1 MTSLRPF
8 TMNDLLSFNN
18 VNLDVLTETY
28 HLSFY
33 MSYMVHWPESFVVAV
48 MSPPSHRR
56 TFGSD
61 RSPTYNHHSG
71 SGSGDN
77 YSDASPTTTTTT
89 TTEPN
94 TTTPSSFASPCQHHH
109 HHYHNKIIMGYLLG
123 KSEGEGSLWHGH
135 VSAVTVAQSHR
146 RIQMAKFLMAHF
158 EEQCDVQQH
167 NYFVDLFVRT
177 SNALAI
183 QMYHQLGYRV
193 YRRVIGYYQSSSGSS
208 STNNNNSNSTKDAPE
223 DAYDMRKSLSRDP
236 QQLSMIPLPH
246 AVYPEDLEW

>member
-48 MSPPSHRR
+48 MSPPSRRRR

-61 RSPTYNHHSG
+61 RSPTYNRHSG
-71 SGSGDN
+71 SGGDN
-77 YSDASPTTTTTT
+77 YSDPSPTTTS
-89 TTEPN
+89 TEPN
-94 TTTPSSFASPCQHHH
+94 TTTPSSFASPCQHHN

-208 STNNNNSNSTKDAPE
+208 STNNSSSNSTKDAPE

>member
-48 MSPPSHRR
+48 MSPPSRRR
-56 TFGSD
+56 TFGCD
-61 RSPTYNHHSG
+61 RSPTYSRHSG
-71 SGSGDN
+71 SGGDN
-77 YSDASPTTTTTT
+77 YSDPSPTTTS
-89 TTEPN
+89 TEPN
-94 TTTPSSFASPCQHHH
+94 TTTPSSFASPSQHHH
-109 HHYHNKIIMGYLLG
+109 HHYHNKIITGYLLG

-193 YRRVIGYYQSSSGSS
+193 YRRVIGYYQSSSS
-208 STNNNNSNSTKDAPE
+208 NNNNSSTDSTKEAPE